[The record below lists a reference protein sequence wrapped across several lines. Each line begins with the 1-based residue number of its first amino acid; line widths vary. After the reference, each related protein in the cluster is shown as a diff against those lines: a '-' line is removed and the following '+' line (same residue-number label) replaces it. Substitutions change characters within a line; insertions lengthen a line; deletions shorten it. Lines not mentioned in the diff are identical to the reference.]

1 MISLQASLRRQNSAL
16 RASKILVRKLSN
28 RPPSSKNYYMNNTGT
43 CSSPAAFLRST
54 KWQSQRQQFSS
65 RSRLRMIN
73 SSSNSYGNILMPR
86 FSFESL
92 WISGTNAPEHL
103 DCDQISSNNCK
114 LSTLYAISPAKN
126 SSIRGIIEK
135 IKSMARTLM
144 DAILVAIRSTEI
156 ALRLSPLLILTP
168 AAILAASRATNANN
182 PNNNKTSELAWNYT
196 LYTVQSLGP
205 AFVKICQW
213 AAQRRDLFPQNV
225 CDRLSQL
232 HDGTFLHSWKYTHET
247 LTKSVESFGINYHV
261 DLGASELAF
270 DQGGGLKINPNDVI
284 GSGSVAQVYKG
295 TLTHNGVCKQVAIKV
310 LHPNI
315 HERVDRDLSLM
326 RRVAQLI
333 HSLPSETIRM
343 MNLPKVCHNFAQVMT
358 FQIDLRNEAKNLHI
372 FRDNFAVGRSEN
384 GKIPKVSFPRPILS
398 DADCLIEDY
407 EEALPMASYLKDNS
421 TQGVE
426 LRKKLA
432 GPLLRSFLK
441 VSLVIVINVDVT
453 TVSCTS
459 SWAIWNE
466 LHMLLSN
473 LNHLHLFPR
482 SRSDGFHR

>member
-1 MISLQASLRRQNSAL
+1 MISLQASLGRQYGAL
-16 RASKILVRKLSN
+16 RRPNKILI
-28 RPPSSKNYYMNNTGT
+28 PSSKNNYMNMNTGT
-43 CSSPAAFLRST
+43 SSSPASFLHSI
-54 KWQSQRQQFSS
+54 KWQSQRRQFAS
-65 RSRLRMIN
+65 RSRSRSRMMN
-73 SSSNSYGNILMPR
+73 VSLNSYGNILIPR

-103 DCDQISSNNCK
+103 DCNQSSSNHCK
-114 LSTLYAISPAKN
+114 FSTLYAISPAKN
-126 SSIRGIIEK
+126 SFIRGIIEK
-135 IKSMARTLM
+135 MKSMARTLM

-156 ALRLSPLLILTP
+156 AIRLSPLLILTP
-168 AAILAASRATNANN
+168 AAILSASRATNANN
-182 PNNNKTSELAWNYT
+182 HLNNNNRTSDLAWNYT

-232 HDGTFLHSWKYTHET
+232 HDATFFHSWKHTHET
-247 LTKSVESFGINYHV
+247 LTKSFGHNYHV
-261 DLGASELAF
+261 NIDASKLDFE
-270 DQGGGLKINPNDVI
+270 QGGGLKIDPKDVI

-295 TLTHNGVCKQVAIKV
+295 TLTHNGVRKQVAIKV

-315 HERVDRDLSLM
+315 HKKVDRDLSLM

-343 MNLPKVCHNFAQVMT
+343 MNLPKVCGNFAQVME
-358 FQIDLRNEAKNLHI
+358 FQIDLRKEAKNLHI
-372 FRDNFAVGRSEN
+372 FRDNFAVHVGSEN
-384 GKIPKVSFPRPILS
+384 GKIPKVSFPRPILT

-407 EEALPMASYLKDNS
+407 EEALPISAYLKDDS
-421 TQGVE
+421 AQGVE

-441 VSLVIVINVDVT
+441 VSDVIIMKTYTYLQYLVT
-453 TVSCTS
+453 
-459 SWAIWNE
+459 
-466 LHMLLSN
+466 LRGQY
-473 LNHLHLFPR
+473 F
-482 SRSDGFHR
+482 